1 MCIAPDGGRRLA
13 GPETAAL
20 KAAPHGIQ
28 PAGLAKPAALP
39 QKPPNQRH
47 PKSDAAPFC
56 MTADVEAF
64 MADFDLGKIRNI
76 GITAHIDAGK
86 TTTTERILYYT
97 GVSHRIGEV
106 HDGNTTTDYMDQERE
121 RGITITSAAVTCEWK
136 DHRINIID
144 TPGHIDFNIEVN
156 RSLRVLDGAIFIIE
170 GVAGVQPQSE
180 TNWRLADRYNVP
192 RIIFINKLDRT
203 GADFFRAFATL
214 KEKLDIVAL
223 PLQLPIGIED
233 SFLGVI
239 DLVEMK
245 AIIWEG
251 GELGAKFH
259 DEEIPEAMKEQAAE
273 YRQNL
278 LDTALSVDNEAMEEY
293 FDKGDVSVETLK
305 RCIKAGAISGAF
317 RPVLCGT
324 AFKNKGVQPLL
335 DAVLDYLPSPV
346 DVPGIRV
353 APEEGQDDDPNARR
367 IKADPNAPFA
377 GLAFK
382 IINDKY
388 GTLTFVRVYAGT
400 LKSSD
405 TVMNTTKGHKER
417 IGRMF
422 QMHADKR
429 AEIKEVHA
437 GDIAAFVGL
446 KDTGTGDTLASSD
459 DPVVLERMAFPV
471 PVIDISVEPKTKE
484 GVEKMT
490 LGLQKL
496 AGEDPSLRLKT
507 DQETGQTIL
516 SGMGELH
523 LEIIIDRLKREYG
536 VDANIGAPQVAYR
549 ETISKSHTETY
560 THKKQSG
567 GSGQYAEVK
576 IVFEPQE
583 RNEGVL
589 FENKV
594 VGGTVPK
601 EYIPA
606 VEKGIRNQADTGVL
620 AGFPTVDFK
629 YTLVDGKYH
638 DVDSSALAF
647 EIAAKACFRE
657 GMKKAGPIILEP
669 IMDVEITTP
678 QDHVG
683 DVVGDLNRRRG
694 QIQNQESSGST
705 VIVRA
710 HVPLK
715 EMFGYISHL
724 RSMTKGRASF
734 TMQFHHYDPVPRNIA
749 DEIMTKSA

>member
-1 MCIAPDGGRRLA
+1 LQIDVRWPISGPRLS
-13 GPETAAL
+13 
-20 KAAPHGIQ
+20 
-28 PAGLAKPAALP
+28 PAAGAGFARAREADGLGAP
-39 QKPPNQRH
+39 VVVWRH
-47 PKSDAAPFC
+47 IVPATSLDR
-56 MTADVEAF
+56 
-64 MADFDLGKIRNI
+64 IRNI

-97 GVSHRIGEV
+97 GASYKAGEV
-106 HDGNTTTDYMDQERE
+106 HDGNTTTDYMEQERE

-203 GADFFRAFATL
+203 GADFFRANQTL
-214 KEKLDIVAL
+214 KDKLDIVAL

-233 SFLGVI
+233 KFQGVI
-239 DLVEMK
+239 DLVEMR
-245 AIIWEG
+245 AIVWEG

-259 DEEIPEAMKEQAAE
+259 DAPIPGDMLEQAKE
-273 YRQNL
+273 YRQTL
-278 LDTALSVDNEAMEEY
+278 LDTALSVDDAAMEEY
-293 FDKGDVSVETLK
+293 FEHGDVAVATLK
-305 RCIKAGAISGAF
+305 RCIKAGTISGAF

-335 DAVLDYLPSPV
+335 DAVIDYLPSPV
-346 DVPGIRV
+346 DVPGISV
-353 APEEGQDDDPNARR
+353 AAAEGEEDGEHSDRRR
-367 IKADPNAPFA
+367 IKADPDAPFA

-388 GTLTFVRVYAGT
+388 GTLTFARVYAGT
-400 LKSSD
+400 LKSGD
-405 TVMNTTKGHKER
+405 MVLNTTKGHRER

-429 AEIKEVHA
+429 QEIKEVAA

-446 KDTGTGDTLASSD
+446 KDTTTGDTLASQQ

-471 PVIDISVEPKTKE
+471 PVIDISVEPRTKDA
-484 GVEKMT
+484 VEKMS
-490 LGLQKL
+490 LALQKL
-496 AGEDPSLRLKT
+496 AAEDPSLRLRT

-523 LEIIIDRLKREYG
+523 LEIIIDRLRREYG

-549 ETISKSHTETY
+549 ETITRPHTEIY
-560 THKKQSG
+560 THKKQTG

-576 IVFEPQE
+576 IVFEPLE
-583 RNEGVL
+583 RNGGIV
-589 FENKV
+589 FENEV
-594 VGGTVPK
+594 VGGAVPK

-606 VEKGIRNQADTGVL
+606 VEKGIKVQAETGVL

-629 YTLVDGKYH
+629 YTLVDGRYH

-647 EIAAKACFRE
+647 EIAAKACFRD
-657 GMKKAGPIILEP
+657 GMKKASPIILEP
-669 IMDVEITTP
+669 IMDVEVTTP

-694 QIQNQESSGST
+694 MIQNQESSGST

-715 EMFGYISHL
+715 EMFGYISDL

-749 DEIMTKSA
+749 DEIMAKSA

>member
-1 MCIAPDGGRRLA
+1 
-13 GPETAAL
+13 
-20 KAAPHGIQ
+20 
-28 PAGLAKPAALP
+28 
-39 QKPPNQRH
+39 
-47 PKSDAAPFC
+47 
-56 MTADVEAF
+56 
-64 MADFDLGKIRNI
+64 MARTPLERIRNI

-97 GVSHRIGEV
+97 GKSHKIGEV
-106 HDGNTTTDYMDQERE
+106 HEGNTTTDYMEQERE

-136 DHRINIID
+136 GHRINIID

-156 RSLRVLDGAIFIIE
+156 RSLRVLDGAVFIIE

-192 RIIFINKLDRT
+192 RIIYINKLDRT
-203 GADFFRAFATL
+203 GADFYRAAATL
-214 KEKLDIVAL
+214 TEKLGIAWVA
-223 PLQLPIGIED
+223 LQLPIGIED
-233 SFLGVI
+233 TFKGVV
-239 DLVEMK
+239 DLVTMK
-245 AIIWEG
+245 ALIWEG
-251 GELGAKFH
+251 DELGAKFR
-259 DEEIPEAMKEQAAE
+259 EAEIPDDLKEKAAE
-273 YRQNL
+273 YRQKL
-278 LDTALSVDNEAMEEY
+278 LDTAVAVDEAAMEEY
-293 FDKGDVSVETLK
+293 FANGDVSVETLK
-305 RCIKAGAISGAF
+305 KCIKKGTISGEF
-317 RPVLCGT
+317 RPVLCGSS
-324 AFKNKGVQPLL
+324 FKNKGVQPLL
-335 DAVLDYLPSPV
+335 DAVIDYLPSPV
-346 DVPGIRV
+346 DVEGIKV
-353 APEEGQDDDPNARR
+353 APAEGQDEDSERR
-367 IKADPNAPFA
+367 IIPVREDGPFA

-388 GTLTFVRVYAGT
+388 GNLTFVRVYSGV
-400 LKSSD
+400 LRSGD
-405 TVMNTTKGHKER
+405 MVLNTTKGHKER

-429 AEIKEVHA
+429 EEIKEVFA

-446 KDTGTGDTLASSD
+446 KDTQTGDTLASPE

-471 PVIDISVEPKTKE
+471 PVIDISVEPKTKDAI
-484 GVEKMT
+484 EKMT

-496 AGEDPSLRLKT
+496 AAEDPSLRLKT

-536 VDANIGAPQVAYR
+536 VEANVGAPQVAYR
-549 ETISKSHTETY
+549 ETITRAHTETY
-560 THKKQSG
+560 THKKQTG
-567 GSGQYAEVK
+567 GSGQFAEVK
-576 IVFEPQE
+576 IVFEPLE
-583 RNEGVL
+583 RNAGIV
-589 FENKV
+589 FENAV
-594 VGGTVPK
+594 VGGAVPK

-606 VEKGIRNQADTGVL
+606 VEKGIRTQAETGVL

-629 YTLVDGKYH
+629 FTLVDGKYH

-657 GMKKAGPIILEP
+657 GMKKAGPVILEP
-669 IMDVEITTP
+669 IMDVEVTTP

-694 QIQNQESSGST
+694 MIQSQDMAGTS

-715 EMFGYISHL
+715 EMFGYISNL
-724 RSMTKGRASF
+724 RGMTKGRASF
-734 TMQFHHYDPVPRNIA
+734 SMQFHHYEPVPRNVA
-749 DEIMTKSA
+749 DEILKASA

>member
-1 MCIAPDGGRRLA
+1 M
-13 GPETAAL
+13 
-20 KAAPHGIQ
+20 
-28 PAGLAKPAALP
+28 
-39 QKPPNQRH
+39 
-47 PKSDAAPFC
+47 SDTPL
-56 MTADVEAF
+56 DR
-64 MADFDLGKIRNI
+64 IRNI

-97 GVSHRIGEV
+97 GVSHKIGEV
-106 HDGNTTTDYMDQERE
+106 HDGNTTTDYMEQERE

-136 DHRINIID
+136 DTRINIID

-192 RIIFINKLDRT
+192 RVIFINKLDRT
-203 GADFFRAFATL
+203 GADFFRAFDTL

-223 PLQLPIGIED
+223 PLQLPIGEED
-233 SFLGVI
+233 KFLGVV

-245 AIIWEG
+245 AIIWES
-251 GELGAKFH
+251 GELGAKYH
-259 DEEIPEAMKEQAAE
+259 DEPIPAELAAKAAE
-273 YRQNL
+273 CRQTL
-278 LDTALSVDNEAMEEY
+278 LDTAVSVDEKAMEEY
-293 FDKGDVSVETLK
+293 FANGDVSVATLK
-305 RCIKAGAISGAF
+305 ACIKKGTISGEF
-317 RPVLCGT
+317 RPVLCGS

-335 DAVLDYLPSPV
+335 DAVIDYLPSPI
-346 DVPGIRV
+346 DVPGIAV
-353 APEEGQDDDPNARR
+353 AMEEGIDETLHPDRRR
-367 IKADPNAPFA
+367 IPANPKAPFA

-400 LKSSD
+400 LKSGD
-405 TVMNTTKGHKER
+405 TVMNTTKGHRER

-429 AEIKEVHA
+429 AEIKEVEA

-471 PVIDISVEPKTKE
+471 PVIDISVEPRTKE
-484 GVEKMT
+484 AVEKMT

-496 AGEDPSLRLKT
+496 AGEDPSLRLRT

-523 LEIIIDRLKREYG
+523 LEIIIDRLRREYG
-536 VDANIGAPQVAYR
+536 VDCNIGAPQVAYR
-549 ETISKSHTETY
+549 ETISKPHTEIY
-560 THKKQSG
+560 THKKQTG

-576 IVFEPQE
+576 IVFEPME
-583 RNEGVL
+583 RNGGVV

-594 VGGTVPK
+594 VGGSIPK

-606 VEKGIRNQADTGVL
+606 VEKGIKVQADTGVL

-657 GMKKAGPIILEP
+657 GMKKASPIILEP
-669 IMDVEITTP
+669 IMDVEVTTP

-705 VIVRA
+705 IIVRA
-710 HVPLK
+710 LVPLK

-749 DEIMTKSA
+749 DEIMAKSA

>member
-1 MCIAPDGGRRLA
+1 MGWDVTERA
-13 GPETAAL
+13 GPLPLPRFSCMEAIVTSTPPL
-20 KAAPHGIQ
+20 
-28 PAGLAKPAALP
+28 GL
-39 QKPPNQRH
+39 
-47 PKSDAAPFC
+47 
-56 MTADVEAF
+56 
-64 MADFDLGKIRNI
+64 IRNI

-136 DHRINIID
+136 GHRINIID

-203 GADFFRAFATL
+203 GADFYRAFDTL

-233 SFLGVI
+233 TFIGVV
-239 DLVEMK
+239 DLIEMK

-251 GELGAKFH
+251 GELGAAFH
-259 DEEIPEAMKEQAAE
+259 DAPIPDDLAEKAAE
-273 YRQNL
+273 ARQLL
-278 LDTALSVDNEAMEEY
+278 LDTAVSVDNLAMEEY
-293 FDKGDVSVETLK
+293 FEKGDVSVETLK
-305 RCIKAGAISGAF
+305 RCIKRGAIDGTF

-335 DAVLDYLPSPV
+335 DAVLDYLPSPI
-346 DVPGIRV
+346 DVPGIKIAADEDV
-353 APEEGQDDDPNARR
+353 EDTPELAAARR
-367 IKADPNAPFA
+367 VIPANPDAPFA

-388 GTLTFVRVYAGT
+388 GTLTFVRVYSGT
-400 LKSSD
+400 LKSGD
-405 TVMNTTKGHKER
+405 TVMNTTKDHRER

-429 AEIKEVHA
+429 AEIKEVSA

-576 IVFEPQE
+576 ITFEPLE
-583 RNEGVL
+583 RNTGVV

-594 VGGTVPK
+594 VGGTVPR

-606 VEKGIRNQADTGVL
+606 VEKGIRVQADTGVL
-620 AGFPTVDFK
+620 AGFQTVDFK

-647 EIAAKACFRE
+647 EIAAKACFRD

-669 IMDVEITTP
+669 IMDVEVTTP
-678 QDHVG
+678 NDHVG

-694 QIQNQESSGST
+694 MIQNQESSGST

-734 TMQFHHYDPVPRNIA
+734 TMQFHHYDPVPRNVA
-749 DEIMTKSA
+749 DEIMAKSA

>member
-1 MCIAPDGGRRLA
+1 MS
-13 GPETAAL
+13 E
-20 KAAPHGIQ
+20 
-28 PAGLAKPAALP
+28 
-39 QKPPNQRH
+39 
-47 PKSDAAPFC
+47 KSD
-56 MTADVEAF
+56 
-64 MADFDLGKIRNI
+64 LSLIRNI

-97 GVSHRIGEV
+97 GVSHKIGEV
-106 HDGNTTTDYMDQERE
+106 HEGNTTTDYMDQERE
-121 RGITITSAAVTCEWK
+121 RGITITSAAVTCEWN

-156 RSLRVLDGAIFIIE
+156 RSLRVLDGAVFIIE

-203 GADFFRAFATL
+203 GADFYRAFDTL
-214 KEKLDIVAL
+214 KEKLDIVAI
-223 PLQLPIGIED
+223 PLQLPIGTEENFI
-233 SFLGVI
+233 GVV
-239 DLVEMK
+239 DLVEMR

-259 DEEIPEAMKEQAAE
+259 YAEIPAELKEKADEA
-273 YRQNL
+273 RQEL
-278 LDTALSVDNEAMEEY
+278 LDTALAVDNAAMEEY
-293 FDKGDVSVETLK
+293 FEKGEVDVATLK
-305 RCIKAGAISGAF
+305 RCIKKGTISGEF

-335 DAVLDYLPSPV
+335 DAVIDYLPAPDDVEGIRIAPPEGEDVDENALPIIPV
-346 DVPGIRV
+346 DPDG
-353 APEEGQDDDPNARR
+353 
-367 IKADPNAPFA
+367 KFA

-388 GTLTFVRVYAGT
+388 GTLTFVRVYRGV
-400 LKSSD
+400 LRSGDS
-405 TVMNTTKGHKER
+405 VLNTTKDHKER
-417 IGRMF
+417 IGRIF

-429 AEIKEVHA
+429 QEVKEVHA

-446 KDTGTGDTLASSD
+446 KDTQTGDTLAD
-459 DPVVLERMAFPV
+459 PADPVVLERMSFPV
-471 PVIDISVEPKTKE
+471 PVIDISVEPKTKD

-490 LGLQKL
+490 LALQKL

-523 LEIIIDRLKREYG
+523 LDIIIDRLRREYG

-549 ETISKSHTETY
+549 ETITQTHVETY

-567 GSGQYAEVK
+567 GSGQFAEVK
-576 IVFEPQE
+576 IEFAPLE
-583 RNEGVL
+583 RNEEIQ

-606 VEKGIRNQADTGVL
+606 VEKGIRMQSSTGVL

-629 YTLVDGKYH
+629 FTLLDGKYH

-657 GMKKAGPIILEP
+657 GMKKAGPVILEP

-678 QDHVG
+678 NDHVG

-694 QIQNQESSGST
+694 MIQNQESSGST
-705 VIVRA
+705 VMVRA
-710 HVPLK
+710 LVPLK

-724 RSMTKGRASF
+724 RSITKGRASF
-734 TMQFHHYDPVPRNIA
+734 TMQFHHYDPVPRNVA
-749 DEIMTKSA
+749 EEIVAKSA

>member
-1 MCIAPDGGRRLA
+1 VTSTSPL
-13 GPETAAL
+13 
-20 KAAPHGIQ
+20 
-28 PAGLAKPAALP
+28 GL
-39 QKPPNQRH
+39 
-47 PKSDAAPFC
+47 
-56 MTADVEAF
+56 
-64 MADFDLGKIRNI
+64 IRNI

-97 GVSHRIGEV
+97 GVSHKIGEV

-156 RSLRVLDGAIFIIE
+156 RSLRVLDGAVFIIE

-203 GADFFRAFATL
+203 GADFYRAFDTL

-223 PLQLPIGIED
+223 PLQLPIGIEEN
-233 SFLGVI
+233 FVGVV

-245 AIIWEG
+245 AIVWEG

-259 DEEIPEAMKEQAAE
+259 DEPIPADLAEKAAE
-273 YRQNL
+273 YREQL
-278 LDTALSVDNEAMEEY
+278 LDTALSVDTAAMEEY
-293 FDKGDVSVETLK
+293 FEKGEVSVETLK
-305 RCIKAGAISGAF
+305 RCIKQGAISGAF

-335 DAVLDYLPSPV
+335 DAVLDYLPAPD
-346 DVPGIRV
+346 DVEGIRV
-353 APEEGQDDDPNARR
+353 AGEEGEEDTPENVAKRR
-367 IKADPNAPFA
+367 IIPVDPASPFA

-388 GTLTFVRVYAGT
+388 GTLTFVRVYSGT
-400 LKSSD
+400 LKSGD
-405 TVMNTTKGHKER
+405 TVMNTTKGHRER

-446 KDTGTGDTLASSD
+446 KDTGTGDTLAAQED
-459 DPVVLERMAFPV
+459 QVVLERMAFPV

-490 LGLQKL
+490 IGLQKL

-523 LEIIIDRLKREYG
+523 LEIIIDRLRREYG

-549 ETISKSHTETY
+549 ETISREHTETY

-576 IVFEPQE
+576 IVFTPLE
-583 RNEGVL
+583 RNEGIV

-606 VEKGIRNQADTGVL
+606 VEKGIKVQAETGVL

-647 EIAAKACFRE
+647 EIAGKACFRE

-669 IMDVEITTP
+669 IMDVEVTTP
-678 QDHVG
+678 NDHVG

-694 QIQNQESSGST
+694 MIQNQESSGST

-734 TMQFHHYDPVPRNIA
+734 TMQFHHYDPVPRNVA
-749 DEIMTKSA
+749 DEIMAKSA

>member
-1 MCIAPDGGRRLA
+1 MEAIVSTDALA
-13 GPETAAL
+13 
-20 KAAPHGIQ
+20 
-28 PAGLAKPAALP
+28 
-39 QKPPNQRH
+39 
-47 PKSDAAPFC
+47 
-56 MTADVEAF
+56 
-64 MADFDLGKIRNI
+64 KIRNI

-97 GVSHRIGEV
+97 GVSHKIGEV
-106 HDGNTTTDYMDQERE
+106 HDGNTTTDYMAQERE

-156 RSLRVLDGAIFIIE
+156 RSLRVLDGAVFIIE

-203 GADFFRAFATL
+203 GADFYRAFDTL

-223 PLQLPIGIED
+223 PLQLPIGAED
-233 SFLGVI
+233 QFLGVV

-259 DEEIPEAMKEQAAE
+259 DEPIPADLLEKAKE

-278 LDTALSVDNEAMEEY
+278 LDTALSVDDEGMEEY
-293 FDKGDVSVETLK
+293 FEKGDVEVATLK
-305 RCIKAGAISGAF
+305 RALKKGTISGAF

-335 DAVLDYLPSPV
+335 DAVLDYLPSPI
-346 DVPGIRV
+346 DVPGISV
-353 APEEGQDDDPNARR
+353 AAEEGEEDGEHSDRRR
-367 IKADPNAPFA
+367 IPANPDAPFA

-388 GTLTFVRVYAGT
+388 GTLTFVRVYSGT
-400 LKSSD
+400 LRSGD
-405 TVMNTTKGHKER
+405 TVMNTTKDQKER
-417 IGRMF
+417 ISRMF

-446 KDTGTGDTLASSD
+446 KDTVTGDTLASAD

-471 PVIDISVEPKTKE
+471 PVIDISVEPKTKDS
-484 GVEKMT
+484 VEKMSI
-490 LGLQKL
+490 GLQKL

-507 DQETGQTIL
+507 DQESGQTIL

-523 LEIIIDRLKREYG
+523 LEIIIDRLRREYG
-536 VDANIGAPQVAYR
+536 VDCNIGAPQVAYR
-549 ETISKSHTETY
+549 ETISKPHTETY

-567 GSGQYAEVK
+567 GSGQFAEVK
-576 IVFEPQE
+576 VIFEPAE
-583 RNEGVL
+583 RNAGIT
-589 FENKV
+589 FENKT
-594 VGGTVPK
+594 VGGSVPK

-606 VEKGIRNQADTGVL
+606 VEKGIRVQADTGVL

-657 GMKKAGPIILEP
+657 GMKKASPIILEP
-669 IMDVEITTP
+669 IMDVEVTTP
-678 QDHVG
+678 NDHVG
-683 DVVGDLNRRRG
+683 DVVGDINRRRG
-694 QIQNQESSGST
+694 MIQNQESSGST
-705 VIVRA
+705 VMVRA

-715 EMFGYISHL
+715 EMFGYISDL

-734 TMQFHHYDPVPRNIA
+734 TMQFHHYDPVPRNVA
-749 DEIMTKSA
+749 EELVSKAG

>member
-1 MCIAPDGGRRLA
+1 MA
-13 GPETAAL
+13 
-20 KAAPHGIQ
+20 
-28 PAGLAKPAALP
+28 
-39 QKPPNQRH
+39 RH
-47 PKSDAAPFC
+47 TPI
-56 MTADVEAF
+56 ERY
-64 MADFDLGKIRNI
+64 RNI
-76 GITAHIDAGK
+76 GISAHIDAGK

-97 GVSHRIGEV
+97 GVSHKIGEV

-136 DHRINIID
+136 EHRINIID

-156 RSLRVLDGAIFIIE
+156 RSLRVLDGAVFIIE

-233 SFLGVI
+233 QFIGVV
-239 DLVEMK
+239 DLVEMQ

-251 GELGAKFH
+251 GELGAKYH
-259 DEEIPEAMKEQAAE
+259 SEPIPAELVEQAKE
-273 YRQNL
+273 YRQLL
-278 LDTALSVDNEAMEEY
+278 LDTAVSVDDAAMEEY
-293 FDKGDVSVETLK
+293 FEKGDVDVATLK
-305 RCIKAGAISGAF
+305 RCIKAGTISGVF

-335 DAVLDYLPSPV
+335 DAVLDYLPAPI
-346 DVPGIRV
+346 DVPGISI
-353 APEEGQDDDPNARR
+353 AAEEGEEDGEYSDRRR
-367 IKADPNAPFA
+367 IKADPSAPFA

-400 LKSSD
+400 LKSGD
-405 TVMNTTKGHKER
+405 TVMNTTKDHRER

-484 GVEKMT
+484 AVEKMT
-490 LGLQKL
+490 IGLQKL
-496 AGEDPSLRLKT
+496 AGEDPSLRLRT
-507 DQETGQTIL
+507 DQESGQTIL

-523 LEIIIDRLKREYG
+523 LEIIIDRLRREYG
-536 VDANIGAPQVAYR
+536 VDCNIGAPQVAYR
-549 ETISKSHTETY
+549 ETITKSHTEIY

-576 IVFEPQE
+576 VVFAPNE
-583 RNEGVL
+583 RNAGIV

-594 VGGTVPK
+594 VGGSVPR

-606 VEKGIRNQADTGVL
+606 VEKGIKVQADTGVL

-669 IMDVEITTP
+669 IMDVEVTTP

-694 QIQNQESSGST
+694 MIQNQDSSGST
-705 VIVRA
+705 IIVRA

-715 EMFGYISHL
+715 EMFGYISDL

-749 DEIMTKSA
+749 DEIMAKSA

>member
-1 MCIAPDGGRRLA
+1 VTDTPLD
-13 GPETAAL
+13 
-20 KAAPHGIQ
+20 
-28 PAGLAKPAALP
+28 
-39 QKPPNQRH
+39 
-47 PKSDAAPFC
+47 
-56 MTADVEAF
+56 
-64 MADFDLGKIRNI
+64 KIRNI

-97 GVSHRIGEV
+97 GESHKIGEV

-121 RGITITSAAVTCEWK
+121 RGITITSAAVTCNWK
-136 DHRINIID
+136 DTRINIID

-156 RSLRVLDGAIFIIE
+156 RSLRVLDGAVFIIE

-203 GADFFRAFATL
+203 GADFYRAFDTL

-233 SFLGVI
+233 KFLGVV

-259 DEEIPEAMKEQAAE
+259 DEPIPADLADKAAE
-273 YRQNL
+273 YRQEL
-278 LDTALSVDNEAMEEY
+278 LDTALSVDEKAMEEY
-293 FDKGDVSVETLK
+293 FENGDVAIETLK
-305 RCIKAGAISGAF
+305 RCIKRGTIDGTF

-335 DAVLDYLPSPV
+335 DAVIDYLPSPV
-346 DVPGIRV
+346 DVPGIAV
-353 APEEGQDDDPNARR
+353 ALDEGVDEADHPDRRR
-367 IKADPNAPFA
+367 IPANPKAPFA

-400 LKSSD
+400 LKTGD
-405 TVMNTTKGHKER
+405 TVMNTTKDHKER

-429 AEIKEVHA
+429 AEIKEVGA

-446 KDTGTGDTLASSD
+446 KDTGTGDTLASAD
-459 DPVVLERMAFPV
+459 DPVILERMAFPV
-471 PVIDISVEPKTKE
+471 PVIDISVEPRTKE
-484 GVEKMT
+484 AVEKMT

-523 LEIIIDRLKREYG
+523 LEIIIDRLRREYG
-536 VDANIGAPQVAYR
+536 VDCNIGAPQVAYR
-549 ETISKSHTETY
+549 ETISKAWTETY

-576 IVFEPQE
+576 IIFEPTE
-583 RNEGVL
+583 RNSGVV

-594 VGGTVPK
+594 VGGSVPK

-606 VEKGIRNQADTGVL
+606 VEKGIKVQADTGVL

-657 GMKKAGPIILEP
+657 GMKKASPIILEP

-705 VIVRA
+705 IIVRA
-710 HVPLK
+710 QAPLK

-749 DEIMTKSA
+749 DEIMAKSA

>member
-1 MCIAPDGGRRLA
+1 MPAQD
-13 GPETAAL
+13 
-20 KAAPHGIQ
+20 PHT
-28 PAGLAKPAALP
+28 GLA
-39 QKPPNQRH
+39 R
-47 PKSDAAPFC
+47 
-56 MTADVEAF
+56 
-64 MADFDLGKIRNI
+64 IRNI

-97 GVSHRIGEV
+97 GMSHKIGEV
-106 HDGNTTTDYMDQERE
+106 HDGNTTTDYMEQERE

-203 GADFFRAFATL
+203 GADFYRAVGTL

-233 SFLGVI
+233 KFIGVV
-239 DLVEMK
+239 DLVRMK
-245 AIIWEG
+245 AIVWEG

-259 DEEIPEAMKEQAAE
+259 DEEIPADLIERAREH
-273 YRQNL
+273 RQVL
-278 LDTALSVDNEAMEEY
+278 LDTALSVDDAAMEEY
-293 FDKGDVSVETLK
+293 FDKGDVSEDTLK
-305 RCIKAGAISGAF
+305 RCIKTGTISGAF

-335 DAVLDYLPSPV
+335 DAVIDYLPSPL
-346 DVPGIRV
+346 DVPGISV
-353 APEEGQDDDPNARR
+353 AAGEGEEDGEHSDRRR
-367 IKADPNAPFA
+367 IKADPAAPFA

-400 LKSSD
+400 LKSGD
-405 TVMNTTKGHKER
+405 MVLNTTRDHRER

-429 AEIKEVHA
+429 QEIKEVSA

-446 KDTGTGDTLASSD
+446 KDTGTGDTLASAQ

-484 GVEKMT
+484 LIEKMS

-496 AGEDPSLRLKT
+496 AGEDPSLRLRT
-507 DQETGQTIL
+507 DQESGQTIL

-523 LEIIIDRLKREYG
+523 LEIIIDRLRREYG
-536 VDANIGAPQVAYR
+536 VEANIGAPQVAYR
-549 ETISKSHTETY
+549 ETITRPHTETY
-560 THKKQSG
+560 THRKQTG

-576 IVFEPQE
+576 ITFEPQE
-583 RNEGVL
+583 RNGGVV
-589 FENKV
+589 FENDV
-594 VGGTVPK
+594 VGGSVPR

-606 VEKGIRNQADTGVL
+606 VEKGIRLQADTGVL

-629 YTLVDGKYH
+629 YTLIDGKYH

-647 EIAAKACFRE
+647 EIAAKACFRD

-683 DVVGDLNRRRG
+683 DVVGDINRRRG
-694 QIQNQESSGST
+694 MIQNQESSGST

-715 EMFGYISHL
+715 EMFGYISDL

-749 DEIMTKSA
+749 DEIMAKSA

>member
-1 MCIAPDGGRRLA
+1 M
-13 GPETAAL
+13 
-20 KAAPHGIQ
+20 
-28 PAGLAKPAALP
+28 
-39 QKPPNQRH
+39 
-47 PKSDAAPFC
+47 
-56 MTADVEAF
+56 
-64 MADFDLGKIRNI
+64 
-76 GITAHIDAGK
+76 
-86 TTTTERILYYT
+86 
-97 GVSHRIGEV
+97 
-106 HDGNTTTDYMDQERE
+106 HDGNTTTDYMEQERE
-121 RGITITSAAVTCEWK
+121 RGITITSAAVTCEWN

-203 GADFFRAFATL
+203 GGDFFRAFATL

-223 PLQLPIGIED
+223 PLQLPIGAED
-233 SFLGVI
+233 KFAGVV

-251 GELGAKFH
+251 GELGAKYH
-259 DEEIPEAMKEQAAE
+259 DEPIPADLAEQAKE
-273 YRQNL
+273 YRQLL
-278 LDTALSVDNEAMEEY
+278 LDTALSVDDAAMEEY
-293 FDKGDVSVETLK
+293 FEKGDVEVATLK
-305 RCIKAGAISGAF
+305 RCIKAGTISGAF

-335 DAVLDYLPSPV
+335 DAVVDYLPSPI
-346 DVPGIRV
+346 DVPGISI
-353 APEEGQDDDPNARR
+353 AAGEGEEDGEYSDRRR
-367 IKADPNAPFA
+367 IKADPSAPFA

-400 LKSSD
+400 LKSGD
-405 TVMNTTKGHKER
+405 TVMNTTKGHRER

-446 KDTGTGDTLASSD
+446 KDTVTGDTLASQQ

-471 PVIDISVEPKTKE
+471 PVIDISVEPRTKE
-484 GVEKMT
+484 AVEKMS

-496 AGEDPSLRLKT
+496 AAEDPSLRLRT

-523 LEIIIDRLKREYG
+523 LEIIIDRLRREYG
-536 VDANIGAPQVAYR
+536 VEANIGAPQVAYR
-549 ETISKSHTETY
+549 ETITRAHTETY
-560 THKKQSG
+560 THKKQTG

-576 IVFEPQE
+576 IAFEPLA
-583 RNEGVL
+583 RNEGVV

-594 VGGTVPK
+594 AGGSVPK

-606 VEKGIRNQADTGVL
+606 VEKGIRVQADTGVL

-629 YTLVDGKYH
+629 YTLLDGKYH
-638 DVDSSALAF
+638 DVDSSSLAF
-647 EIAAKACFRE
+647 EIAAKSCFRD
-657 GMKKAGPIILEP
+657 GMKRAAPIILEP
-669 IMDVEITTP
+669 VMDVEVTTP
-678 QDHVG
+678 ADHVG

-694 QIQNQESSGST
+694 MIQNQDSTGST

-715 EMFGYISHL
+715 EMFGYISDL

>member
-1 MCIAPDGGRRLA
+1 V
-13 GPETAAL
+13 
-20 KAAPHGIQ
+20 
-28 PAGLAKPAALP
+28 
-39 QKPPNQRH
+39 
-47 PKSDAAPFC
+47 SDTPL
-56 MTADVEAF
+56 D
-64 MADFDLGKIRNI
+64 KIRNI

-86 TTTTERILYYT
+86 TTTTERILHYT
-97 GVSHRIGEV
+97 GMSHKIGEV

-121 RGITITSAAVTCEWK
+121 RGITITSAAVTCEWNGT
-136 DHRINIID
+136 RINIID

-203 GADFFRAFATL
+203 GADFYRAFDTL

-223 PLQLPIGIED
+223 PLQLPIGEED
-233 SFLGVI
+233 KFIGVV

-245 AIIWEG
+245 AIVWEG
-251 GELGAKFH
+251 GDLGAKYH
-259 DEEIPEAMKEQAAE
+259 DEPIPADLVAKAAE
-273 YRQNL
+273 YRQTL
-278 LDTALSVDNEAMEEY
+278 LDTAVSVDEKAMEEY
-293 FDKGDVSVETLK
+293 FEKGDVSVATLK
-305 RCIKAGAISGAF
+305 ACIKKGTISGEF

-335 DAVLDYLPSPV
+335 DAVIDYLPSPI
-346 DVPGIRV
+346 DVPGIAV
-353 APEEGQDDDPNARR
+353 ALDEGVDETLHPNRRR
-367 IKADPNAPFA
+367 IPANPDAPFA

-400 LKSSD
+400 LKSGD
-405 TVMNTTKGHKER
+405 TVMNTTKGHRER

-429 AEIKEVHA
+429 AEIKEVVA

-471 PVIDISVEPKTKE
+471 PVIDIAVEPRTKE
-484 GVEKMT
+484 AVEKMT

-496 AGEDPSLRLKT
+496 AGEDPSLRLRT

-523 LEIIIDRLKREYG
+523 LEIIIDRLRREYG
-536 VDANIGAPQVAYR
+536 VDCNIGAPQVAYR
-549 ETISKSHTETY
+549 ETISKSHTEIY
-560 THKKQSG
+560 THKKQTG

-576 IVFEPQE
+576 IVFEPME
-583 RNEGVL
+583 RNGGVV

-594 VGGTVPK
+594 VGGSIPR

-606 VEKGIRNQADTGVL
+606 VEKGIKVQADTGVL

-657 GMKKAGPIILEP
+657 GMKKASPIILEP
-669 IMDVEITTP
+669 IMDVEVTTP

-705 VIVRA
+705 IIVRA
-710 HVPLK
+710 LAPLK

-749 DEIMTKSA
+749 DEIMSKSA

>member
-1 MCIAPDGGRRLA
+1 VTSTAPL
-13 GPETAAL
+13 
-20 KAAPHGIQ
+20 
-28 PAGLAKPAALP
+28 GL
-39 QKPPNQRH
+39 
-47 PKSDAAPFC
+47 
-56 MTADVEAF
+56 
-64 MADFDLGKIRNI
+64 IRNI

-97 GVSHRIGEV
+97 GVSHKIGEV

-136 DHRINIID
+136 GHRINIID

-156 RSLRVLDGAIFIIE
+156 RSLRVLDGAVFIIE

-203 GADFFRAFATL
+203 GADFYRAFDTL

-223 PLQLPIGIED
+223 PLQLPIGIEEN
-233 SFLGVI
+233 FVGVV

-251 GELGAKFH
+251 GELGAAFH
-259 DEEIPEAMKEQAAE
+259 DAPIPDDLADKAAE
-273 YRQNL
+273 YREAL
-278 LDTALSVDNEAMEEY
+278 LDTALSVDTVAMEEY
-293 FDKGDVSVETLK
+293 FEKGDVSVETLK
-305 RCIKAGAISGAF
+305 RCIKQGAISGAF

-335 DAVLDYLPSPV
+335 DAVLDYLPSPI
-346 DVPGIRV
+346 DVPGIKV
-353 APEEGQDDDPNARR
+353 AAEEGEEDTPEALAKRR
-367 IKADPNAPFA
+367 VIPANPDAPFA

-388 GTLTFVRVYAGT
+388 GTLTFVRVYSGM
-400 LKSSD
+400 LKSGD
-405 TVMNTTKGHKER
+405 TVMNTTKGHRER

-429 AEIKEVHA
+429 AEIKEVSA

-446 KDTGTGDTLASSD
+446 KDTGTGDTLAGAED
-459 DPVVLERMAFPV
+459 QVVLERMAFPV

-523 LEIIIDRLKREYG
+523 LEIIIDRLRREYG

-549 ETISKSHTETY
+549 ETISRAHTETY

-576 IVFEPQE
+576 ITFEPQE
-583 RNEGVL
+583 RNQGVL

-594 VGGTVPK
+594 VGGAIPK

-606 VEKGIRNQADTGVL
+606 VEKGIRVQADTGVL
-620 AGFPTVDFK
+620 AGFQTVDFK
-629 YTLVDGKYH
+629 YILIDGKYH

-669 IMDVEITTP
+669 IMDVEVTTP
-678 QDHVG
+678 NDHVG

-694 QIQNQESSGST
+694 MIQNQESSGST

-734 TMQFHHYDPVPRNIA
+734 TMQFHHYDPVPRNVA
-749 DEIMTKSA
+749 DEIMAKSA

>member
-1 MCIAPDGGRRLA
+1 VSVTPLDR
-13 GPETAAL
+13 
-20 KAAPHGIQ
+20 
-28 PAGLAKPAALP
+28 
-39 QKPPNQRH
+39 
-47 PKSDAAPFC
+47 
-56 MTADVEAF
+56 
-64 MADFDLGKIRNI
+64 IRNI

-97 GVSHRIGEV
+97 GVSHKIGEV
-106 HDGNTTTDYMDQERE
+106 HDGNTTTDYMEQERE

-136 DHRINIID
+136 ENRINIID

-156 RSLRVLDGAIFIIE
+156 RSLRVLDGAVFIIE

-180 TNWRLADRYNVP
+180 TNWRLADRYKVP

-203 GADFFRAFATL
+203 GADFYRAFATL

-223 PLQLPIGIED
+223 PLQLPIGVED
-233 SFLGVI
+233 GFLGVV

-251 GELGAKFH
+251 GELGAKYH
-259 DEEIPEAMKEQAAE
+259 YEDIPADMAE
-273 YRQNL
+273 LVAEHRQTL

-293 FDKGDVSVETLK
+293 FEKGDVAIETLK
-305 RCIKAGAISGAF
+305 RSIKRGTIDGTF

-335 DAVLDYLPSPV
+335 DAVIDYLPSPV
-346 DVPGIRV
+346 DVPGI
-353 APEEGQDDDPNARR
+353 AIALEEGEEDGDNPNRRR
-367 IKADPNAPFA
+367 IPANPKAPFA

-400 LKSSD
+400 LKSGD
-405 TVMNTTKGHKER
+405 MVMNTTKGHRER

-429 AEIKEVHA
+429 AEIKEVEA

-459 DPVVLERMAFPV
+459 DPVILERMAFPV
-471 PVIDISVEPKTKE
+471 PVIDISVEPRTKE
-484 GVEKMT
+484 AVEKMT

-496 AGEDPSLRLKT
+496 AGEDPSLRLRT

-523 LEIIIDRLKREYG
+523 LEIIIDRLRREYG
-536 VDANIGAPQVAYR
+536 VDCNIGAPQVAYR
-549 ETISKSHTETY
+549 ETISKPHTETY

-576 IVFEPQE
+576 IVFEPLE
-583 RNEGVL
+583 RNTGVQ

-594 VGGTVPK
+594 VGGSVPK

-606 VEKGIRNQADTGVL
+606 VEKGIRVQADTGVL

-657 GMKKAGPIILEP
+657 GMKLAGPIILEP
-669 IMDVEITTP
+669 IMDVEVTTP

-694 QIQNQESSGST
+694 MIQNQESSGST

-734 TMQFHHYDPVPRNIA
+734 TMQFHHYDPVPRNVA
-749 DEIMTKSA
+749 DEIMKKSA

>member
-1 MCIAPDGGRRLA
+1 MEVSLA
-13 GPETAAL
+13 GTPL
-20 KAAPHGIQ
+20 D
-28 PAGLAKPAALP
+28 
-39 QKPPNQRH
+39 R
-47 PKSDAAPFC
+47 
-56 MTADVEAF
+56 
-64 MADFDLGKIRNI
+64 IRNI

-97 GVSHRIGEV
+97 GMSHKIGEV
-106 HDGNTTTDYMDQERE
+106 HDGNTTTDYMEQERE

-192 RIIFINKLDRT
+192 RVIFINKLDRT
-203 GADFFRAFATL
+203 GADFFRALGTL
-214 KEKLDIVAL
+214 KDKLDIVAL

-233 SFLGVI
+233 KFQGVV
-239 DLVEMK
+239 DLVEMH
-245 AIIWEG
+245 ALIWEG
-251 GELGAKFH
+251 TELGAKFH
-259 DEEIPEAMKEQAAE
+259 IEPIPADLQEQAKE
-273 YRQNL
+273 HRQTL
-278 LDTALSVDNEAMEEY
+278 LDTALSVDDAAMEEY
-293 FDKGDVSVETLK
+293 FDQGDVSVETLK
-305 RCIKAGAISGAF
+305 RCIKAGTISGAF

-346 DVPGIRV
+346 DVPGIAV
-353 APEEGQDDDPNARR
+353 ALEEGEDEADHPNRRR
-367 IKADPNAPFA
+367 IKADPNARFA

-388 GTLTFVRVYAGT
+388 GTLTFVRIYAGT
-400 LKSSD
+400 LKSGD
-405 TVMNTTKGHKER
+405 MVMNTTKEHRER

-446 KDTGTGDTLASSD
+446 KDTSTGDTLASPQ

-471 PVIDISVEPKTKE
+471 PVIDISVEPRTKE
-484 GVEKMT
+484 SVEKMS

-496 AGEDPSLRLKT
+496 AGEDPSLRLRT

-536 VDANIGAPQVAYR
+536 VEANIGAPQVAYR
-549 ETISKSHTETY
+549 ETITRPHTETY
-560 THKKQSG
+560 THKKQTG

-576 IVFEPQE
+576 ILFEPLA
-583 RNEGVL
+583 RNGGVE
-589 FENKV
+589 FENAV

-606 VEKGIRNQADTGVL
+606 VEKGLRNQAETGVL

-629 YTLVDGKYH
+629 ATLKDGKYH

-647 EIAAKACFRE
+647 EIAAKACFRD
-657 GMKKAGPIILEP
+657 GMKKASPIILEP
-669 IMDVEITTP
+669 IMDVEVTTP

-694 QIQNQESSGST
+694 MIQNQESSGST

-715 EMFGYISHL
+715 EMFGYISDL

-749 DEIMTKSA
+749 DEIMAKSA

>member
-1 MCIAPDGGRRLA
+1 VSVVPLD
-13 GPETAAL
+13 
-20 KAAPHGIQ
+20 
-28 PAGLAKPAALP
+28 
-39 QKPPNQRH
+39 
-47 PKSDAAPFC
+47 
-56 MTADVEAF
+56 
-64 MADFDLGKIRNI
+64 KIRNI

-97 GVSHRIGEV
+97 GESHKIGEV

-121 RGITITSAAVTCEWK
+121 RGITITSAAVTCQWK
-136 DHRINIID
+136 DNRINIID

-180 TNWRLADRYNVP
+180 TNWRLADRYKVP

-203 GADFFRAFATL
+203 GADFYRAFATL

-223 PLQLPIGIED
+223 PLQLPIGTED
-233 SFLGVI
+233 QFLGVV

-251 GELGAKFH
+251 GELGAKYH
-259 DEEIPEAMKEQAAE
+259 YEDIPEDLVELAKEH
-273 YRQNL
+273 RQTL
-278 LDTALSVDNEAMEEY
+278 LDTALAVDDAGMEEY
-293 FDKGDVSVETLK
+293 FEHGDVKIETLK
-305 RCIKAGAISGAF
+305 RAIKRGTIDGSF

-335 DAVLDYLPSPV
+335 DAVIDYLPSPI
-346 DVPGIRV
+346 DVPGISI
-353 APEEGQDDDPNARR
+353 AAEEGEEDGLTPEELHEVQAKRRR
-367 IKADPNAPFA
+367 IPADPKAPFA

-400 LKSSD
+400 LKSGD
-405 TVMNTTKGHKER
+405 MVQNTTKGHRER

-429 AEIKEVHA
+429 AEIKEVEA

-446 KDTGTGDTLASSD
+446 KDTGTGDTLASND
-459 DPVVLERMAFPV
+459 DPVILERMAFPV
-471 PVIDISVEPKTKE
+471 PVIDISVEPRTKE
-484 GVEKMT
+484 AVEKMT

-523 LEIIIDRLKREYG
+523 LEIIIDRLRREYG
-536 VDANIGAPQVAYR
+536 VDCNIGAPQVAYR
-549 ETISKSHTETY
+549 ETISKPWTETY

-576 IVFEPQE
+576 IVFEPLE
-583 RNEGVL
+583 RNTGVQ

-594 VGGTVPK
+594 VGGSVPK

-606 VEKGIRNQADTGVL
+606 VEKGIRVQADTGVL

-647 EIAAKACFRE
+647 EIAAKACFRD
-657 GMKKAGPIILEP
+657 GMKKASPIILEP
-669 IMDVEITTP
+669 IMDVEVTTP

-694 QIQNQESSGST
+694 TIQNQESSGST
-705 VIVRA
+705 VIVRG

-734 TMQFHHYDPVPRNIA
+734 TMQFHHYDPVPRNVA
-749 DEIMTKSA
+749 DEIMKKSA

>member
-1 MCIAPDGGRRLA
+1 
-13 GPETAAL
+13 
-20 KAAPHGIQ
+20 
-28 PAGLAKPAALP
+28 
-39 QKPPNQRH
+39 
-47 PKSDAAPFC
+47 
-56 MTADVEAF
+56 
-64 MADFDLGKIRNI
+64 MARIPLEKIRNI

-97 GVSHRIGEV
+97 GKSHKIGEV
-106 HDGNTTTDYMDQERE
+106 HDGNTTTDYMEQERE
-121 RGITITSAAVTCEWK
+121 RGITITSAAVTAEWK
-136 DHRINIID
+136 GHRINVID

-156 RSLRVLDGAIFIIE
+156 RSLRVLDGAVFIIE

-203 GADFFRAFATL
+203 GADFYRAAATL
-214 KEKLDIVAL
+214 TEKLGINWVA
-223 PLQLPIGIED
+223 LQLPIGIED
-233 SFLGVI
+233 NLKGVV
-239 DLVEMK
+239 DLVTMK
-245 AIIWEG
+245 ALIWEG
-251 GELGAKFH
+251 DELGAKYH
-259 DEEIPEAMKEQAAE
+259 EAEIPADMADKAAE
-273 YRQNL
+273 YRQTL
-278 LDTALSVDNEAMEEY
+278 LDTVLAVDDAAMEEY
-293 FDKGDVSVETLK
+293 FEKGDVDVETLK
-305 RCIKAGAISGAF
+305 RCIKKGTISGEF
-317 RPVLCGT
+317 RPVFCGS

-335 DAVLDYLPSPV
+335 DGVIDYLPAPT
-346 DVPGIRV
+346 DIEGIKV
-353 APEEGQDDDPNARR
+353 AAEEGEDEDADRR
-367 IKADPNAPFA
+367 IIPAKEDAPFA
-377 GLAFK
+377 ALAFK

-388 GTLTFVRVYAGT
+388 GNLTFIRVYAGVIR
-400 LKSSD
+400 SGD
-405 TVMNTTKGHKER
+405 TFMNTTKGHKER

-429 AEIKEVHA
+429 EEVKEIYA
-437 GDIAAFVGL
+437 GDIVAVVGL
-446 KDTGTGDTLASSD
+446 KDTGTGDTLAD
-459 DPVVLERMAFPV
+459 AADPVVLERMAFPI
-471 PVIDISVEPKTKE
+471 PVIDISVEPKSKD
-484 GVEKMT
+484 GIEKMT

-549 ETISKSHTETY
+549 ETITRSHTETY

-576 IVFEPQE
+576 ITFEPKE
-583 RNEGVL
+583 RNEGIEFV
-589 FENKV
+589 NAV
-594 VGGTVPK
+594 VGGAVPK

-606 VEKGIRNQADTGVL
+606 VEKGIKMQADTGVL

-657 GMKKAGPIILEP
+657 GMKNAGPVILEP
-669 IMDVEITTP
+669 IMDVEVTTP

-694 QIQNQESSGST
+694 VIQSQDMAST
-705 VIVRA
+705 SVIVRA

-715 EMFGYISHL
+715 EMFGYISNL
-724 RSMTKGRASF
+724 RGMTKGRASF
-734 TMQFHHYDPVPRNIA
+734 SMQFHHYDPVPRNVA
-749 DEIMTKSA
+749 DEIMKKSA

>member
-1 MCIAPDGGRRLA
+1 MSESEPTALVPNALA
-13 GPETAAL
+13 
-20 KAAPHGIQ
+20 
-28 PAGLAKPAALP
+28 
-39 QKPPNQRH
+39 R
-47 PKSDAAPFC
+47 
-56 MTADVEAF
+56 
-64 MADFDLGKIRNI
+64 IRNI

-156 RSLRVLDGAIFIIE
+156 RSLRVLDGAVFIIE

-203 GADFFRAFATL
+203 GADFYRAFDTL

-233 SFLGVI
+233 QFIGVV

-245 AIIWEG
+245 AIVWEG

-259 DEEIPEAMKEQAAE
+259 DEDIPADLMEKAKEA
-273 YRQNL
+273 RQLL
-278 LDTALSVDNEAMEEY
+278 LDTALAVDDEGMEEY

-305 RCIKAGAISGAF
+305 RAIKTGTISGAF

-335 DAVLDYLPSPV
+335 DGVLDYLPSPI
-346 DVPGIRV
+346 DVAGIKV
-353 APEEGQDDDPNARR
+353 AAEEGEDENTVRR
-367 IKADPNAPFA
+367 IIKADPKAPFS

-388 GTLTFVRVYAGT
+388 GTLTFVRVYSGT
-400 LKSSD
+400 LKSGD
-405 TVMNTTKGHKER
+405 TLLNTTKDHKER

-429 AEIKEVHA
+429 AEIKEVTA

-446 KDTGTGDTLASSD
+446 KDTGTGDTLASAD
-459 DPVVLERMAFPV
+459 DPVVLERMSFPV
-471 PVIDISVEPKTKE
+471 PVIDISVEPKTKD

-507 DQETGQTIL
+507 DQESGQTIL

-523 LEIIIDRLKREYG
+523 LEIIIDRLRREYG

-549 ETISKSHTETY
+549 ETISKAHTEIY

-576 IVFEPQE
+576 VTFEPLERNAGIVFS
-583 RNEGVL
+583 NS
-589 FENKV
+589 V
-594 VGGTVPK
+594 VGGSIPK

-606 VEKGIRNQADTGVL
+606 VEKALRTSLILACSPASRQWTSSIRWSTA
-620 AGFPTVDFK
+620 
-629 YTLVDGKYH
+629 
-638 DVDSSALAF
+638 S
-647 EIAAKACFRE
+647 
-657 GMKKAGPIILEP
+657 
-669 IMDVEITTP
+669 TTTST
-678 QDHVG
+678 
-683 DVVGDLNRRRG
+683 RRRWH
-694 QIQNQESSGST
+694 S
-705 VIVRA
+705 
-710 HVPLK
+710 
-715 EMFGYISHL
+715 
-724 RSMTKGRASF
+724 RSRPRRASA
-734 TMQFHHYDPVPRNIA
+734 RA
-749 DEIMTKSA
+749 

>member
-1 MCIAPDGGRRLA
+1 MSESVQEAKS
-13 GPETAAL
+13 AL
-20 KAAPHGIQ
+20 
-28 PAGLAKPAALP
+28 
-39 QKPPNQRH
+39 
-47 PKSDAAPFC
+47 S
-56 MTADVEAF
+56 
-64 MADFDLGKIRNI
+64 KIRNI

-97 GVSHRIGEV
+97 GVSHKIGEV
-106 HDGNTTTDYMDQERE
+106 HDGNTTTDYMAQERE
-121 RGITITSAAVTCEWK
+121 RGITITSAAVTCEWN

-156 RSLRVLDGAIFIIE
+156 RSLRVLDGAIFVIE

-203 GADFFRAFATL
+203 GADFYYAFSTL
-214 KEKLDIVAL
+214 KEKLDIVAV
-223 PLQLPIGIED
+223 PLQLPIGAEEN
-233 SFLGVI
+233 FVGVV
-239 DLVEMK
+239 DLVEMR
-245 AIIWEG
+245 AIVWEG

-259 DEEIPEAMKEQAAE
+259 YEEIPADLKEKAEEA
-273 YRQNL
+273 RQTL
-278 LDTALSVDNEAMEEY
+278 LDTALAMDNDAMEEY
-293 FDKGDVSVETLK
+293 FEKGDVDVATLK
-305 RCIKAGAISGAF
+305 KCIKKGAISGEF
-317 RPVLCGT
+317 RPVMCGT

-335 DAVLDYLPSPV
+335 DAVIDYLPAPDEVEGIRIAPPEGEEVDENFLPIVPV
-346 DVPGIRV
+346 DPDG
-353 APEEGQDDDPNARR
+353 
-367 IKADPNAPFA
+367 KFA

-382 IINDKY
+382 IISDKY
-388 GTLTFVRVYAGT
+388 GTLTFVRVYRGVLNAG
-400 LKSSD
+400 D
-405 TVMNTTKGHKER
+405 TILNTTKGHKER
-417 IGRMF
+417 VGRMF

-429 AEIKEVHA
+429 QEVKSVGA

-446 KDTGTGDTLASSD
+446 KDTVTGDTLAD
-459 DPVVLERMAFPV
+459 AADPVVLERMQFPV
-471 PVIDISVEPKTKE
+471 PVIDISVEPKTKDA
-484 GVEKMT
+484 VEKMT
-490 LGLQKL
+490 LALQKL
-496 AGEDPSLRLKT
+496 TAEDPSLHLKT

-523 LEIIIDRLKREYG
+523 LDIIVDRLRREYG

-549 ETISKSHTETY
+549 ETITKPHVETY

-576 IVFEPQE
+576 IEFAPSDKPDEII
-583 RNEGVL
+583 
-589 FENKV
+589 FTNKI

-606 VEKGIRNQADTGVL
+606 VEKGIRMQSTTGVL
-620 AGFPTVDFK
+620 AGFPTVDFQF
-629 YTLVDGKYH
+629 TLLDGKYH

-657 GMKKAGPIILEP
+657 GMKNAGPVILEP

-678 QDHVG
+678 NDHVG

-694 QIQNQESSGST
+694 IIQSQETSGST
-705 VIVRA
+705 VMIRA
-710 HVPLK
+710 QVPLK

-724 RSMTKGRASF
+724 RSATKGRASF
-734 TMQFHHYDPVPRNIA
+734 TMQFHHYDPVPRNVA
-749 DEIMTKSA
+749 EEIMAKSA

>member
-1 MCIAPDGGRRLA
+1 
-13 GPETAAL
+13 
-20 KAAPHGIQ
+20 
-28 PAGLAKPAALP
+28 
-39 QKPPNQRH
+39 
-47 PKSDAAPFC
+47 
-56 MTADVEAF
+56 
-64 MADFDLGKIRNI
+64 MARTPLDRIRNI

-97 GVSHRIGEV
+97 GKNHRIGEV
-106 HDGNTTTDYMDQERE
+106 HEGNTTTDYMEQERE
-121 RGITITSAAVTCEWK
+121 RGITITSAAVTAEWK
-136 DHRINIID
+136 DYRINVID

-156 RSLRVLDGAIFIIE
+156 RSLRVLDGAVFIIE

-203 GADFFRAFATL
+203 GADFYRAAATL
-214 KEKLDIVAL
+214 TEKLGINWVT
-223 PLQLPIGIED
+223 LQLPIGIED
-233 SFLGVI
+233 TLKGVV

-245 AIIWEG
+245 ALIWEG
-251 GELGAKFH
+251 DELGAKYH
-259 DEEIPEAMKEQAAE
+259 EAPIPADLADKAAE
-273 YRQNL
+273 YRQIL
-278 LDTALSVDNEAMEEY
+278 LDTVLGADDAAMEEY
-293 FDKGDVSVETLK
+293 FEKGDVSVEALK
-305 RCIKAGAISGAF
+305 RAIKKGTISGEF
-317 RPVLCGT
+317 RPVFCGS

-335 DAVLDYLPSPV
+335 DGVIDYLPSPI
-346 DVPGIRV
+346 DIEGIKV
-353 APEEGQDDDPNARR
+353 APEEGEDETAERR
-367 IKADPNAPFA
+367 IIPANVDAPFA

-382 IINDKY
+382 IVNDKY
-388 GTLTFVRVYAGT
+388 GNLTFVRVYRGV
-400 LKSSD
+400 LKSGD
-405 TVMNTTKGHKER
+405 TVMNTTKGNKER

-429 AEIKEVHA
+429 EEIKEVTA

-446 KDTGTGDTLASSD
+446 KDTGTGDTLADSS

-496 AGEDPSLRLKT
+496 AGEDPSLRLRT

-549 ETISKSHTETY
+549 ETITKSHTETY

-576 IVFEPQE
+576 ITFEPLE
-583 RNEGVL
+583 RNTGVE
-589 FENKV
+589 FVNAV
-594 VGGTVPK
+594 VGGSVPK

-606 VEKGIRNQADTGVL
+606 VDKGIKVQADTGVL

-629 YTLVDGKYH
+629 FSLVDGKYH

-657 GMKKAGPIILEP
+657 GMKKASPVILEP
-669 IMDVEITTP
+669 IMDVEVTTP
-678 QDHVG
+678 ADHVG

-694 QIQNQESSGST
+694 VIQSQDMAST
-705 VIVRA
+705 SVIIRA

-715 EMFGYISHL
+715 EMFGYISNL
-724 RSMTKGRASF
+724 RGMTKGRASF
-734 TMQFHHYDPVPRNIA
+734 SMQFHHYDPVPRNVA
-749 DEIMTKSA
+749 EEIMKASA

>member
-1 MCIAPDGGRRLA
+1 
-13 GPETAAL
+13 
-20 KAAPHGIQ
+20 
-28 PAGLAKPAALP
+28 
-39 QKPPNQRH
+39 
-47 PKSDAAPFC
+47 
-56 MTADVEAF
+56 
-64 MADFDLGKIRNI
+64 MARTPLDKIRNI

-97 GVSHRIGEV
+97 GKSHRIGEV
-106 HDGNTTTDYMDQERE
+106 HDGNTTTDYMEQERE
-121 RGITITSAAVTCEWK
+121 RGITITSAAVTAVWH
-136 DHRINIID
+136 DYRINVID

-156 RSLRVLDGAIFIIE
+156 RSLRVLDGAVFIIE

-180 TNWRLADRYNVP
+180 TNWRLADRYSVP

-203 GADFFRAFATL
+203 GADFYRAADTL
-214 KEKLDIVAL
+214 TEKLGINWVA
-223 PLQLPIGIED
+223 LQLPIGIEEN
-233 SFLGVI
+233 LKGVV

-245 AIIWEG
+245 ALIWEG
-251 GELGAKFH
+251 DELGAKYH
-259 DEEIPEAMKEQAAE
+259 EAPIPDDLKEKADE
-273 YRQNL
+273 YRQKL
-278 LDTALSVDNEAMEEY
+278 LDTVLGMDDAAMEQY
-293 FDKGDVSVETLK
+293 FETGDVDVATLK
-305 RCIKAGAISGAF
+305 ACIKKGTISGEF
-317 RPVLCGT
+317 RPVFCGS

-335 DAVLDYLPSPV
+335 DGVVDYLPSPV
-346 DVPGIRV
+346 DIEGIKV
-353 APEEGQDDDPNARR
+353 APEEGQDEDAERR
-367 IKADPNAPFA
+367 VIPAEENAPFA

-388 GTLTFVRVYAGT
+388 GNLTFVRVYRGV
-400 LKSSD
+400 LRSGD
-405 TVMNTTKGHKER
+405 QVLNTTKGNKER
-417 IGRMF
+417 VGRMF

-429 AEIKEVHA
+429 EEIKEVFA

-446 KDTGTGDTLASSD
+446 KDTGTGDTLASAE

-484 GVEKMT
+484 GIEKMT

-523 LEIIIDRLKREYG
+523 LEIISDRLRREYG

-549 ETISKSHTETY
+549 ETITKAHTETY

-567 GSGQYAEVK
+567 GSGQFAEVK
-576 IVFEPQE
+576 IQFEPLE
-583 RNEGVL
+583 RNTGIEFV
-589 FENKV
+589 NAV

-606 VEKGIRNQADTGVL
+606 VDKGIKVQADTGVL

-629 YTLVDGKYH
+629 FTLLDGKYH

-647 EIAAKACFRE
+647 EIAGKACFRE
-657 GMKKAGPIILEP
+657 GMKKAGPVILEP
-669 IMDVEITTP
+669 IMDVEVTTP

-694 QIQNQESSGST
+694 VIQSQDMAGTS

-715 EMFGYISHL
+715 EMFGYISNL
-724 RSMTKGRASF
+724 RGMTKGRASF
-734 TMQFHHYDPVPRNIA
+734 SMQFHHYDPVPRNVA
-749 DEIMTKSA
+749 DEIMKASA

>member
-1 MCIAPDGGRRLA
+1 MSDTVANPLA
-13 GPETAAL
+13 L
-20 KAAPHGIQ
+20 
-28 PAGLAKPAALP
+28 
-39 QKPPNQRH
+39 
-47 PKSDAAPFC
+47 
-56 MTADVEAF
+56 
-64 MADFDLGKIRNI
+64 IRNI

-106 HDGNTTTDYMDQERE
+106 HDGNTTTDYMEQERE

-156 RSLRVLDGAIFIIE
+156 RSLRVLDGAVFIIE

-192 RIIFINKLDRT
+192 RVIFINKLDRT
-203 GADFFRAFATL
+203 GADFYRAFDTL
-214 KEKLDIVAL
+214 KEKLDIIAL

-233 SFLGVI
+233 QFIGVV

-245 AIIWEG
+245 AIVWEG

-259 DEEIPEAMKEQAAE
+259 DEEIPADMADRAAE
-273 YRQNL
+273 ARVLL
-278 LDTALSVDNEAMEEY
+278 LDTALSVDTVAMEEY

-305 RCIKAGAISGAF
+305 RCIKLGTISGAF

-335 DAVLDYLPSPV
+335 DAVLDYLPSPI
-346 DVPGIRV
+346 DVPGIKV
-353 APEEGQDDDPNARR
+353 AIEEGDDPDKVVRVIPANSS
-367 IKADPNAPFA
+367 APFA

-400 LKSSD
+400 LKSGD
-405 TVMNTTKGHKER
+405 TVMNTTKDHKER

-446 KDTGTGDTLASSD
+446 KDTGTGDTLAAAE
-459 DPVVLERMAFPV
+459 DPVILERMAFPI
-471 PVIDISVEPKTKE
+471 PVIDISVEPKTKD

-507 DQETGQTIL
+507 DQESGQTIL

-523 LEIIIDRLKREYG
+523 LEIIIDRLRREYG

-549 ETISKSHTETY
+549 ETISKAHTETY
-560 THKKQSG
+560 THKKQTG

-576 IVFEPQE
+576 ILFEPME
-583 RNEGVL
+583 RNAGVV

-606 VEKGIRNQADTGVL
+606 VEKGIRYQAETGVL

-629 YTLVDGKYH
+629 YSLVDGKYH

-647 EIAAKACFRE
+647 EIAAKACFRD
-657 GMKKAGPIILEP
+657 GMKRASPIILEP
-669 IMDVEITTP
+669 IMEVEVTTP

-694 QIQNQESSGST
+694 TIQSQESSGST

-715 EMFGYISHL
+715 EMFGYINQL
-724 RSMTKGRASF
+724 RGMTKGRASF

-749 DEIMTKSA
+749 EEIMAKSA

>member
-1 MCIAPDGGRRLA
+1 MSSVPLDR
-13 GPETAAL
+13 
-20 KAAPHGIQ
+20 
-28 PAGLAKPAALP
+28 
-39 QKPPNQRH
+39 
-47 PKSDAAPFC
+47 
-56 MTADVEAF
+56 
-64 MADFDLGKIRNI
+64 IRNI

-86 TTTTERILYYT
+86 TTTTERILYST
-97 GVSHRIGEV
+97 GVSHKIGEV

-136 DHRINIID
+136 DTRINIID

-203 GADFFRAFATL
+203 GADFYRAFDTL

-223 PLQLPIGIED
+223 PLQLPIGEED
-233 SFLGVI
+233 GFLGVV
-239 DLVEMK
+239 DLVEMR

-251 GELGAKFH
+251 GELGAKYH
-259 DEEIPEAMKEQAAE
+259 YEDIPANLAEKAAQ
-273 YRQNL
+273 YRQEL
-278 LDTALSVDNEAMEEY
+278 LDTALSVDTEAMEEY
-293 FDKGDVSVETLK
+293 FDKGDVEIETLK
-305 RCIKAGAISGAF
+305 KCIKRGTIDGSF

-335 DAVLDYLPSPV
+335 DAVIDYLPSPI
-346 DVPGIRV
+346 DVPGIAV
-353 APEEGQDDDPNARR
+353 AAEEGEEEGLTSEQIAEVHAKRRR
-367 IKADPNAPFA
+367 IPADPKAPFA

-400 LKSSD
+400 LKSGD
-405 TVMNTTKGHKER
+405 TVQNTTKGHRER

-429 AEIKEVHA
+429 EEIKEVIA

-446 KDTGTGDTLASSD
+446 KDTGTGDTLASNE
-459 DPVVLERMAFPV
+459 DPVILERMAFPV
-471 PVIDISVEPKTKE
+471 PVIDISVEPRTKE
-484 GVEKMT
+484 AVEKMT

-496 AGEDPSLRLKT
+496 AGEDPSLRLRT

-523 LEIIIDRLKREYG
+523 LEIIIDRLRREYG
-536 VDANIGAPQVAYR
+536 VDCNIGAPQVAYR
-549 ETISKSHTETY
+549 ETISKAHTETY

-576 IVFEPQE
+576 IIFEPLE
-583 RNEGVL
+583 RNAGIV

-594 VGGTVPK
+594 VGGAVPK

-606 VEKGIRNQADTGVL
+606 VEKGIRVQADTGVL

-647 EIAAKACFRE
+647 EIAAKACFRD
-657 GMKKAGPIILEP
+657 GMKNASPIILEP

-694 QIQNQESSGST
+694 MIQNQESSGST

-734 TMQFHHYDPVPRNIA
+734 TMQFHHYDPVPRNVA
-749 DEIMTKSA
+749 DEIMKKSA

>member
-1 MCIAPDGGRRLA
+1 VPGTPLDTL
-13 GPETAAL
+13 
-20 KAAPHGIQ
+20 
-28 PAGLAKPAALP
+28 
-39 QKPPNQRH
+39 
-47 PKSDAAPFC
+47 
-56 MTADVEAF
+56 
-64 MADFDLGKIRNI
+64 RNI

-106 HDGNTTTDYMDQERE
+106 HDGNTTTDYMEQERE

-203 GADFFRAFATL
+203 GADFYRANQTL
-214 KEKLDIVAL
+214 KDRLDIVAL

-233 SFLGVI
+233 KFLGVV

-251 GELGAKFH
+251 GELGAKYH
-259 DEEIPEAMKEQAAE
+259 DEPIPEDMLEQAKE
-273 YRQNL
+273 YRQTL
-278 LDTALSVDNEAMEEY
+278 LDTALSVDDAAMEEY
-293 FDKGDVSVETLK
+293 FDKGDVEVATLK
-305 RCIKAGAISGAF
+305 RCIKAGTISGAF

-335 DAVLDYLPSPV
+335 DAVIDYLPSPL
-346 DVPGIRV
+346 DVPGISI
-353 APEEGQDDDPNARR
+353 AAGEGEEDGEHSDRRR

-388 GTLTFVRVYAGT
+388 GTLTFVRVYSGT
-400 LKSSD
+400 LKSGD
-405 TVMNTTKGHKER
+405 TVMNTTKDHRER

-429 AEIKEVHA
+429 AEIKEVSA

-446 KDTGTGDTLASSD
+446 KDTVTGDTLASAD

-471 PVIDISVEPKTKE
+471 PVIDISVEPRTKE
-484 GVEKMT
+484 AVEKMS

-496 AGEDPSLRLKT
+496 AAEDPSLRLRT
-507 DQETGQTIL
+507 DQESGQTIL

-536 VDANIGAPQVAYR
+536 VEANIGAPQVAYR
-549 ETISKSHTETY
+549 ETISRPHTEIY
-560 THKKQSG
+560 THKKQTG

-576 IVFEPQE
+576 ILFEPME
-583 RNEGVL
+583 RNGGVV

-594 VGGTVPK
+594 VGGSVPR

-606 VEKGIRNQADTGVL
+606 VEKGIKVQAETGVL

-629 YTLVDGKYH
+629 YSLVDGKYH

-647 EIAAKACFRE
+647 EIAAKACFRD
-657 GMKKAGPIILEP
+657 GMKKAAPIILEP
-669 IMDVEITTP
+669 IMDVEVTTP
-678 QDHVG
+678 NDHVG

-694 QIQNQESSGST
+694 MIQNQESSGST

-715 EMFGYISHL
+715 EMFGYISDL

-749 DEIMTKSA
+749 DEIMAKSA

>member
-1 MCIAPDGGRRLA
+1 MSETDANPLA
-13 GPETAAL
+13 L
-20 KAAPHGIQ
+20 
-28 PAGLAKPAALP
+28 
-39 QKPPNQRH
+39 
-47 PKSDAAPFC
+47 
-56 MTADVEAF
+56 
-64 MADFDLGKIRNI
+64 IRNI

-106 HDGNTTTDYMDQERE
+106 HDGNTTTDYMAQERE

-136 DHRINIID
+136 GHRINIID

-156 RSLRVLDGAIFIIE
+156 RSLRVLDGAVFIIE

-203 GADFFRAFATL
+203 GADFYRAFDTL

-233 SFLGVI
+233 TFIGVV

-245 AIIWEG
+245 AIVWEG

-259 DEEIPEAMKEQAAE
+259 DEEIPADMMEKAQE
-273 YRQNL
+273 YRTLL
-278 LDTALSVDNEAMEEY
+278 LDTALSVDTEAMEEY

-305 RCIKAGAISGAF
+305 RCIKAGAISGVF

-335 DAVLDYLPSPV
+335 DAVLDYLPSPI
-346 DVPGIRV
+346 DVPGIKV
-353 APEEGQDDDPNARR
+353 AEEEDEPEGTIRR
-367 IKADPNAPFA
+367 IIPADIKAPFA

-388 GTLTFVRVYAGT
+388 GTLTFVRVYAGS
-400 LKSSD
+400 LKSGD
-405 TVMNTTKGHKER
+405 TVMNTTKDHRER

-446 KDTGTGDTLASSD
+446 KDTVTGDTLAAAE
-459 DPVVLERMAFPV
+459 DPVVLERMSFPI
-471 PVIDISVEPKTKE
+471 PVIDISVEPKTKD

-496 AGEDPSLRLKT
+496 AGEDPSLRLRT
-507 DQETGQTIL
+507 DQESGQTIL

-523 LEIIIDRLKREYG
+523 LEIIIDRLQREYG

-549 ETISKSHTETY
+549 ETISRSHTEIY
-560 THKKQSG
+560 THKKQTG

-576 IVFEPQE
+576 ILFEPME
-583 RNEGVL
+583 RNSGVV

-594 VGGTVPK
+594 VGGSIPK

-606 VEKGIRNQADTGVL
+606 VEKGIRNQCETGVL

-629 YTLVDGKYH
+629 YSLVDGKYH

-647 EIAAKACFRE
+647 EIAAKACFRD
-657 GMKKAGPIILEP
+657 GMKKAAPIILEP
-669 IMDVEITTP
+669 IMDVEVTTP

-694 QIQNQESSGST
+694 TIQSQDSAGST
-705 VIVRA
+705 VMVRA

-715 EMFGYISHL
+715 EMFGYISQL
-724 RSMTKGRASF
+724 RGMTKGRASF

-749 DEIMTKSA
+749 DEIMAKSA

>member
-1 MCIAPDGGRRLA
+1 MSVTPLD
-13 GPETAAL
+13 
-20 KAAPHGIQ
+20 
-28 PAGLAKPAALP
+28 
-39 QKPPNQRH
+39 
-47 PKSDAAPFC
+47 
-56 MTADVEAF
+56 
-64 MADFDLGKIRNI
+64 KIRNI

-97 GVSHRIGEV
+97 GVSHKIGEV
-106 HDGNTTTDYMDQERE
+106 HDGNTTTDYMEQERE

-136 DHRINIID
+136 DTRINIID

-156 RSLRVLDGAIFIIE
+156 RSLRVLDGAVFIIE

-180 TNWRLADRYNVP
+180 TNWRLADRYKVP

-223 PLQLPIGIED
+223 PLQLPIGSED
-233 SFLGVI
+233 QFLGVV

-251 GELGAKFH
+251 GELGAKYH
-259 DEEIPEAMKEQAAE
+259 HEDIPADMAGLVEEH
-273 YRQNL
+273 RQTL
-278 LDTALSVDNEAMEEY
+278 LDTALSVDTVAMEEY
-293 FDKGDVSVETLK
+293 FDKGEVSIDTLK
-305 RCIKAGAISGAF
+305 RCIKRGTIDGTF

-335 DAVLDYLPSPV
+335 DAVIDYLPSPI
-346 DVPGIRV
+346 DVPGIAV
-353 APEEGQDDDPNARR
+353 ALEEGEEDGDNPNRRR
-367 IKADPNAPFA
+367 IPADPKAPFA

-400 LKSSD
+400 LKSGD
-405 TVMNTTKGHKER
+405 MVQNTTKGHRER

-429 AEIKEVHA
+429 AEIKEVEA

-446 KDTGTGDTLASSD
+446 KDTGTGDTLASND
-459 DPVVLERMAFPV
+459 DPVILERMAFPV
-471 PVIDISVEPKTKE
+471 PVIDISVEPRTKE
-484 GVEKMT
+484 AVEKMT

-496 AGEDPSLRLKT
+496 AGEDPSLRLRT

-523 LEIIIDRLKREYG
+523 LEIIIDRLRREYG
-536 VDANIGAPQVAYR
+536 VDCNIGAPQVAYR
-549 ETISKSHTETY
+549 ETISKRHTEIY

-576 IVFEPQE
+576 IVFEPLE
-583 RNEGVL
+583 RNTGVV

-594 VGGTVPK
+594 VGGSVPK

-606 VEKGIRNQADTGVL
+606 VEKGIKVQADTGVL

-647 EIAAKACFRE
+647 EIAAKACFRD
-657 GMKKAGPIILEP
+657 GMKLAGPIILEP
-669 IMDVEITTP
+669 IMDVEVTTP

-694 QIQNQESSGST
+694 HIQNQESSGST

-734 TMQFHHYDPVPRNIA
+734 TMQFHHYDPVPRNVA
-749 DEIMTKSA
+749 DEIMKKSA

>member
-1 MCIAPDGGRRLA
+1 MSVTPLDR
-13 GPETAAL
+13 
-20 KAAPHGIQ
+20 
-28 PAGLAKPAALP
+28 
-39 QKPPNQRH
+39 
-47 PKSDAAPFC
+47 
-56 MTADVEAF
+56 
-64 MADFDLGKIRNI
+64 IRNI

-97 GVSHRIGEV
+97 GVSHKIGEV

-156 RSLRVLDGAIFIIE
+156 RSLRVLDGAVFIIE

-180 TNWRLADRYNVP
+180 TNWRLADRYKVP

-203 GADFFRAFATL
+203 GADFYRAFATL
-214 KEKLDIVAL
+214 KEKLDIIAL
-223 PLQLPIGIED
+223 PLQLPIGVED
-233 SFLGVI
+233 GFLGVV

-251 GELGAKFH
+251 GELGAKYH
-259 DEEIPEAMKEQAAE
+259 YEDIPADMAELVEEH
-273 YRQNL
+273 RQTL
-278 LDTALSVDNEAMEEY
+278 LDTALSVDTEAMEEY
-293 FDKGDVSVETLK
+293 FDKGEVAIETLK
-305 RCIKAGAISGAF
+305 RCIKRGTIDGTF

-335 DAVLDYLPSPV
+335 DAVIDYLPSPV
-346 DVPGIRV
+346 DVPGIAV
-353 APEEGQDDDPNARR
+353 ALEEGEEDGDNPERRR
-367 IKADPNAPFA
+367 IKADPKAPFA

-400 LKSSD
+400 LKSGD
-405 TVMNTTKGHKER
+405 MVMNTTKGHRER

-429 AEIKEVHA
+429 AEIKEVEA

-471 PVIDISVEPKTKE
+471 PVIDISVEPRTKE
-484 GVEKMT
+484 AVEKMT

-496 AGEDPSLRLKT
+496 AGEDPSLRLRT

-523 LEIIIDRLKREYG
+523 LEIIIDRLRREYG
-536 VDANIGAPQVAYR
+536 VDCNIGAPQVAYR
-549 ETISKSHTETY
+549 ETISKAHTETY

-576 IVFEPQE
+576 IVFEPLE
-583 RNEGVL
+583 RNAGIV

-594 VGGTVPK
+594 VGGSVPK

-606 VEKGIRNQADTGVL
+606 VEKGIKVQADTGVL

-657 GMKKAGPIILEP
+657 GMKSAGPIILEP

-694 QIQNQESSGST
+694 MIQNQESSGST

-734 TMQFHHYDPVPRNIA
+734 TMQFHHYDPVPRNVA
-749 DEIMTKSA
+749 DEIMKKSA

>member
-1 MCIAPDGGRRLA
+1 VSDTPLA
-13 GPETAAL
+13 
-20 KAAPHGIQ
+20 
-28 PAGLAKPAALP
+28 
-39 QKPPNQRH
+39 R
-47 PKSDAAPFC
+47 
-56 MTADVEAF
+56 
-64 MADFDLGKIRNI
+64 IRNI

-97 GVSHRIGEV
+97 GVSHKIGEV
-106 HDGNTTTDYMDQERE
+106 HDGNTTTDYMEQERE

-136 DHRINIID
+136 DTRINIID

-156 RSLRVLDGAIFIIE
+156 RSLRVLDGAVFIIE

-203 GADFFRAFATL
+203 GADFYRAFDTL
-214 KEKLDIVAL
+214 KEKLDIIAL
-223 PLQLPIGIED
+223 PLQLPIGEED
-233 SFLGVI
+233 KFLGVV

-251 GELGAKFH
+251 GELGAKYH
-259 DEEIPEAMKEQAAE
+259 DEPIPPELADKAAE
-273 YRQNL
+273 YRQLL
-278 LDTALSVDNEAMEEY
+278 LDTAVSVDEKAMEEY
-293 FDKGDVSVETLK
+293 FEKGDVSVETLK
-305 RCIKAGAISGAF
+305 ACIKKGAISGEF

-335 DAVLDYLPSPV
+335 DAVVDYLPSPI
-346 DVPGIRV
+346 DVPGIAV
-353 APEEGQDDDPNARR
+353 ALDEGVDESLHPDRRR
-367 IKADPNAPFA
+367 IPADPKAPFA

-400 LKSSD
+400 LKSGD
-405 TVMNTTKGHKER
+405 TVMNTTKGHRER

-429 AEIKEVHA
+429 AEIKEVEA

-471 PVIDISVEPKTKE
+471 PVIDISVEPRTKE
-484 GVEKMT
+484 AVEKMT

-496 AGEDPSLRLKT
+496 AGEDPSLRLRT

-523 LEIIIDRLKREYG
+523 LEIIIDRLRREYG
-536 VDANIGAPQVAYR
+536 VDCNIGAPQVAYR
-549 ETISKSHTETY
+549 ETISKAHTEIY
-560 THKKQSG
+560 THKKQTG

-576 IVFEPQE
+576 IVFEPME
-583 RNEGVL
+583 RNGGVV

-594 VGGTVPK
+594 VGGSIPK

-606 VEKGIRNQADTGVL
+606 VEKGIRVQADTGVL

-629 YTLVDGKYH
+629 YTLIDGKYH

-647 EIAAKACFRE
+647 EIAAKAAFRE
-657 GMKKAGPIILEP
+657 GMKKASPIILEP
-669 IMDVEITTP
+669 IMDVEVTTP

-705 VIVRA
+705 IIVRA
-710 HVPLK
+710 LVPLK

>member
-1 MCIAPDGGRRLA
+1 MSGTSLA
-13 GPETAAL
+13 
-20 KAAPHGIQ
+20 
-28 PAGLAKPAALP
+28 
-39 QKPPNQRH
+39 
-47 PKSDAAPFC
+47 
-56 MTADVEAF
+56 
-64 MADFDLGKIRNI
+64 KIRNI

-97 GVSHRIGEV
+97 GVSHKIGEV

-136 DHRINIID
+136 DYRINIID

-156 RSLRVLDGAIFIIE
+156 RSLRVLDGAVFIIE

-203 GADFFRAFATL
+203 GADFYRAFDTL

-233 SFLGVI
+233 QFIGVV

-245 AIIWEG
+245 AIVWEG

-259 DEEIPEAMKEQAAE
+259 DEEIPADLLEKAKE

-278 LDTALSVDNEAMEEY
+278 LDTALSVDDAGMEEY
-293 FDKGDVSVETLK
+293 FENGDVAIETLK
-305 RCIKAGAISGAF
+305 RAIKTGTISGAF

-346 DVPGIRV
+346 DIEGIKV
-353 APEEGQDDDPNARR
+353 APPEGEEEDPSADRR
-367 IKADPNAPFA
+367 VIPANPDAPFA

-400 LKSSD
+400 LRSGD
-405 TVMNTTKGHKER
+405 TVLNTTKGHKER
-417 IGRMF
+417 VGRMF

-429 AEIKEVHA
+429 EEVKEVHA

-446 KDTGTGDTLASSD
+446 KDTGTGDTLASSE

-484 GVEKMT
+484 AVEKMT
-490 LGLQKL
+490 LALQKL

-523 LEIIIDRLKREYG
+523 LDIIIDRLRREYG
-536 VDANIGAPQVAYR
+536 VEANVGAPQVAYR
-549 ETISKSHTETY
+549 ETITREHTETY

-567 GSGQYAEVK
+567 GSGQFAEVK
-576 IVFEPQE
+576 IIFEPQE
-583 RNEGVL
+583 RNEGIL

-594 VGGTVPK
+594 VGGSVPK

-606 VEKGIRNQADTGVL
+606 VEKGIKVQADTGVL

-657 GMKKAGPIILEP
+657 GMKKAGPVILEP

-694 QIQNQESSGST
+694 MIQNQESSGST

-710 HVPLK
+710 QVPLK
-715 EMFGYISHL
+715 EMFGYISNL

>member
-1 MCIAPDGGRRLA
+1 VARTPL
-13 GPETAAL
+13 E
-20 KAAPHGIQ
+20 
-28 PAGLAKPAALP
+28 
-39 QKPPNQRH
+39 
-47 PKSDAAPFC
+47 
-56 MTADVEAF
+56 
-64 MADFDLGKIRNI
+64 KIRNI

-97 GVSHRIGEV
+97 GKSHKIGEV
-106 HDGNTTTDYMDQERE
+106 HEGNTTTDYMEQERE
-121 RGITITSAAVTCEWK
+121 RGITITSAAVTAMWN

-156 RSLRVLDGAIFIIE
+156 RSLRVLDGAVFIIE

-192 RIIFINKLDRT
+192 RIIYINKLDRT
-203 GADFFRAFATL
+203 GADFYRAAATL
-214 KEKLDIVAL
+214 TEKLGITWVA
-223 PLQLPIGIED
+223 LQLPIGIEE
-233 SFLGVI
+233 SLKGIV
-239 DLVEMK
+239 DLVTMK
-245 AIIWEG
+245 ALIWEG
-251 GELGAKFH
+251 DELGAKYH
-259 DEEIPEAMKEQAAE
+259 ETEIPADLADKAAE
-273 YRQNL
+273 YRQIL
-278 LDTALSVDNEAMEEY
+278 LDTALSVDDAAMEEY

-305 RCIKAGAISGAF
+305 KCIKKGTISGAF
-317 RPVLCGT
+317 RPVVCGSS
-324 AFKNKGVQPLL
+324 FKNKGVQPLL
-335 DAVLDYLPSPV
+335 DAVVDYLPSPV
-346 DVPGIRV
+346 DVEGIKV
-353 APEEGQDDDPNARR
+353 APEEGEEDDPSADRR
-367 IKADPNAPFA
+367 VIEVSETAPFSA
-377 GLAFK
+377 LAFK

-388 GTLTFVRVYAGT
+388 GNLTFIRVYSGVIRQG
-400 LKSSD
+400 D
-405 TVMNTTKGHKER
+405 TMQNTTKGHKER

-429 AEIKEVHA
+429 EEVKEVYA
-437 GDIAAFVGL
+437 GDIVAVVGL
-446 KDTGTGDTLASSD
+446 KDTGTGDTLAD
-459 DPVVLERMAFPV
+459 PADPVVLERMAFPV
-471 PVIDISVEPKTKE
+471 PVIDISVEPKTKDSI
-484 GVEKMT
+484 EKMT

-549 ETISKSHTETY
+549 ETITKAHTETY

-567 GSGQYAEVK
+567 GSGQFAEVK
-576 IVFEPQE
+576 ITFEPKE
-583 RNEGVL
+583 RNEGIEFV
-589 FENKV
+589 NAV
-594 VGGTVPK
+594 VGGAVPK

-606 VEKGIRNQADTGVL
+606 VEKGIRVQADTGVL

-629 YTLVDGKYH
+629 FTLSDGKYH

-657 GMKKAGPIILEP
+657 GMKKAGPVILEP
-669 IMDVEITTP
+669 IMDVEVTTP

-694 QIQNQESSGST
+694 IIQSQDMAGTS

-715 EMFGYISHL
+715 EMFGYISNL
-724 RSMTKGRASF
+724 RGMTKGRASF
-734 TMQFHHYDPVPRNIA
+734 SMQFHHYDPVPRNVA
-749 DEIMTKSA
+749 DEIMAKSA